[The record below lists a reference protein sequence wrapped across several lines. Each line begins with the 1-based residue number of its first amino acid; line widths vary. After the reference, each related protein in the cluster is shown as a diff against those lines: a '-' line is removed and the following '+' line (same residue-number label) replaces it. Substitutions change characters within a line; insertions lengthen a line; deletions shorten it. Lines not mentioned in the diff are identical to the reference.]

1 MPTGWIITGI
11 IGLFIVFAVFIL
23 PHLRHKPANTKVTPP
38 PAPAPP
44 PASGDTTGDTSAAVD
59 GEEADQQQEQPAED
73 ETEDSEMTWQQLV
86 EQADKHMTAF
96 EYDDAIS
103 SYDSAIDKLREEK
116 GRDAVELAEVMIKLG
131 RAYQARDDGEDDDDY
146 FTGNYGRA
154 LALMEQNWGPFDPRL
169 VPVLQLLIAAEDQ
182 NGKPSEAEGL
192 LSRLESIASAQRD
205 ATLAAPTATQWSAET
220 SEFAKDGDKEMT
232 ENHDAGAAV
241 DAYWSGLESACEK
254 HGNDSLVAADLWFK
268 YGQAVQARDDN
279 DDDEEASTPDSYM
292 RALAI
297 VQQHL
302 GPYSERLIPVL
313 YHLISFYDQVGLYN
327 KADGYI
333 RRLRTIARHKAQ
345 EQAAH
350 PATPPAA

>member
-1 MPTGWIITGI
+1 MSTGWTITAI

-23 PHLRHKPANTKVTPP
+23 PHLKRKPASKNETPS
-38 PAPAPP
+38 PAPALPP
-44 PASGDTTGDTSAAVD
+44 ISDDTAGGTNAATD
-59 GEEADQQQEQPAED
+59 GEAERQQAQPAED
-73 ETEDSEMTWQQLV
+73 NETEESEMTWQQLV
-86 EQADKHMTAF
+86 EQAGKHMTAF
-96 EYDDAIS
+96 EYGDAIS

-116 GRDAVELAEVMIKLG
+116 GRDAIELAEVMIKLG

-182 NGKPSEAEGL
+182 NGKQSEAEGL
-192 LSRLESIASAQRD
+192 LSRLESITSAQHD
-205 ATLAAPTATQWSAET
+205 ATHAAPTATQWSAET

-232 ENHDAGAAV
+232 ENHNAGAAV

-254 HGNDSLVAADLWFK
+254 HGNDSLPAADLWFK
-268 YGQAVQARDDN
+268 YGQAVQARDDD

-345 EQAAH
+345 EQASH
-350 PATPPAA
+350 PAATPVA